1 MSNEQI
7 LEILTKISFCLRNII
22 HDKKAWS
29 EFHLAKFE
37 NLLNDM
43 KKDFKEENPK
53 TEIQDAME
61 DLCKIHNMRIS
72 GFESNLHSLDCRLNE
87 YKDKIVRLEYEIKDK
102 DSQIQ
107 QISSINYKKDAEI
120 MKLKYDLEAFNKW
133 NQDIR

>member
-7 LEILTKISFCLRNII
+7 LEILTKISLCLRNII
-22 HDKKAWS
+22 HDKKSWS

-53 TEIQDAME
+53 TENENIQE
-61 DLCKIHNMRIS
+61 DLCKIHNRRICEFVTVQNS
-72 GFESNLHSLDCRLNE
+72 LNCQVHNL
-87 YKDKIVRLEYEIKDK
+87 KDKIVRLEYEIKDK
-102 DSQIQ
+102 DSRIEE
-107 QISSINYKKDAEI
+107 ISSINYKKEAEI